1 VIAERAAYADTLRDN
16 PLPYSATPFPLAF
29 LSRCRYDEMRPT
41 PMNRIAT
48 TTHPLTR
55 SQLAIYSLGALAMNL
70 ANLVLTEWFFER
82 YVVGGVISTVA
93 FSIIILAGR
102 ITDGISD
109 PFLAYWTDNTRSHWG
124 RRIPFLLFGTLPFAI
139 VSFLLWIPPQGA
151 SDVFRIG
158 YATVLAQAYFLLYG
172 LVVTPYLAL
181 LPEIAGSSSD
191 RLNLTTGQG
200 VAALVGTLC
209 FAFAGLIVQH
219 FGFVGLGVMVGL
231 AILISYYP
239 IPFVIRESERAAG
252 PKPSLKRLFQW
263 IREVIGNTTF
273 LPLLISTSL
282 YWFALNL
289 LLMLVPRWV
298 QVQLGMEKDAVTW
311 LMLPFIAVNLIAFFI
326 FNWIA
331 KRFGK
336 YRSFLLVFA
345 LTVLVFGLVGFSDQ
359 IQIGLSQFTVAQCI
373 VGLAGV
379 PVGGFGVLA
388 FALLADVI
396 DEDSNRRGLHREAIF
411 FGVQAIFQ
419 KSMIGLS
426 AVAFGWLQ
434 TFGSSQSFH
443 GCAFLAAA
451 ICLAGLFAF
460 ARFPIRK

>member
-1 VIAERAAYADTLRDN
+1 MNKTASPPRTLT
-16 PLPYSATPFPLAF
+16 SV
-29 LSRCRYDEMRPT
+29 
-41 PMNRIAT
+41 
-48 TTHPLTR
+48 
-55 SQLAIYSLGALAMNL
+55 QLAIYSLGALAMNL
-70 ANLVLTEWFFER
+70 VNLVLTEWFYER
-82 YVVGGVISTVA
+82 YVVGGVISTLA
-93 FSIIILAGR
+93 FSTIILAGR
-102 ITDGISD
+102 ITDGVSD
-109 PFLAYWTDNTRSHWG
+109 PFLAYWTDNTRSRWG
-124 RRIPFLLFGTLPFAI
+124 RRVPFLLFGTLPFAI
-139 VSFLLWIPPQGA
+139 VSFLLWVPPLAAAEG
-151 SDVFRIG
+151 VRVT
-158 YATVLAQAYFLLYG
+158 YAAVLAQAYFLLYG

-181 LPEIAGSSSD
+181 LPEIAGSTND

-239 IPFVIRESERAAG
+239 IPLVISEREHGAG
-252 PKPSLKRLFQW
+252 AKASLKTLFQW
-263 IREVIGNTTF
+263 IQEVIGNPTF

-298 QVQLGMEKDAVTW
+298 QVQLGLEKDAVTW
-311 LMLPFIAVNLIAFFI
+311 LMLPFIAVNLVAFFI
-326 FNWIA
+326 FNWLA
-331 KRFGK
+331 KRLGK
-336 YRSFLLVFA
+336 YHSFLWVFGLTA
-345 LTVLVFGLVGFSDQ
+345 LAFGLVGFSDR
-359 IQIGLSQFTVAQCI
+359 IQIGLSQFNIAQCI
-373 VGLAGV
+373 VGFAGI

-396 DEDSNRRGLHREAIF
+396 DEDSTRRGLHREAIF

-419 KSMIGLS
+419 KSMIGVS

-434 TFGSSQSFH
+434 TLPSQQGFR

>member
-1 VIAERAAYADTLRDN
+1 
-16 PLPYSATPFPLAF
+16 
-29 LSRCRYDEMRPT
+29 
-41 PMNRIAT
+41 
-48 TTHPLTR
+48 
-55 SQLAIYSLGALAMNL
+55 MNL
-70 ANLVLTEWFFER
+70 ANLVLTEWFYER
-82 YVVGGVISTVA
+82 YVVGGVISTMA

-102 ITDGISD
+102 ITDGLSD
-109 PFLAYWTDNTRSHWG
+109 PFLAYWTDNTRSRWG

-139 VSFLLWIPPQGA
+139 VSFLLWIPPQHA
-151 SDVFRIG
+151 NELLRLG
-158 YATVLAQAYFLLYG
+158 YATILAQAYFLLYG
-172 LVVTPYLAL
+172 LVITPYLAL
-181 LPEIAGSSSD
+181 LPEIAGSTND

-200 VAALVGTLC
+200 VAALAGTLC

-239 IPFVIRESERAAG
+239 IPLVISEWERAPGA
-252 PKPSLKRLFQW
+252 KASLKVLFRW
-263 IREVIGNTTF
+263 IADVVGNRTF

-298 QVQLGMEKDAVTW
+298 QVQLGLEKEAVTW
-311 LMLPFIAVNLIAFFI
+311 LMLPFIVVNLVAFFI
-326 FNWIA
+326 FNWLA

-345 LTVLVFGLVGFSDQ
+345 LTVLVFGLVGVSDR
-359 IQIGLSQFTVAQCI
+359 IQIGLSQFFIAQCI

-379 PVGGFGVLA
+379 PVGGFGVIA

-396 DEDSNRRGLHREAIF
+396 DEDSTRRGLHREAIF

-419 KSMIGLS
+419 KSTIGLS

-434 TFGSSQSFH
+434 TFGSSESFH

-451 ICLAGLFAF
+451 VCLAGLFVF

>member
-1 VIAERAAYADTLRDN
+1 
-16 PLPYSATPFPLAF
+16 
-29 LSRCRYDEMRPT
+29 
-41 PMNRIAT
+41 MNRIAT
-48 TTHPLTR
+48 TTHQLTR
-55 SQLAIYSLGALAMNL
+55 SQLAVYSLGALAMNL
-70 ANLVLTEWFFER
+70 ANLVLTEWFYER

-102 ITDGISD
+102 ITDGVSD
-109 PFLAYWTDNTRSHWG
+109 PFLAYWTDNTRSRWG

-151 SDVFRIG
+151 SDVLRIG

-219 FGFVGLGVMVGL
+219 FGFVGLGVMVGV

-239 IPFVIRESERAAG
+239 IPFAISESERAAG
-252 PKPSLKRLFQW
+252 AKPSLKMLFQW
-263 IREVIGNTTF
+263 IKEVIGNTTF

-345 LTVLVFGLVGFSDQ
+345 LTVLVFGLVGFSDR
-359 IQIGLSQFTVAQCI
+359 IQIGLSQFTVAQCV

-396 DEDSNRRGLHREAIF
+396 DEDNNRRGLHREAIF

>member
-1 VIAERAAYADTLRDN
+1 
-16 PLPYSATPFPLAF
+16 
-29 LSRCRYDEMRPT
+29 
-41 PMNRIAT
+41 MNRIAT
-48 TTHPLTR
+48 TTHQLTR
-55 SQLAIYSLGALAMNL
+55 WQLAVYSLGALAMNL
-70 ANLVLTEWFFER
+70 ANLVLTEWFYER

-102 ITDGISD
+102 ITDGVSD
-109 PFLAYWTDNTRSHWG
+109 PFLAYWTDNTRSRWG

-151 SDVFRIG
+151 SEAFRIG

-239 IPFVIRESERAAG
+239 IPFAISESERAAG
-252 PKPSLKRLFQW
+252 AKPSLKMLFQW
-263 IREVIGNTTF
+263 IKEVIGNTTF

-345 LTVLVFGLVGFSDQ
+345 LTVLVFGLVGISDR
-359 IQIGLSQFTVAQCI
+359 IQIGLSQFTVAQCV

-434 TFGSSQSFH
+434 TFESSQSFH
-443 GCAFLAAA
+443 GCAFLAAT

-460 ARFPIRK
+460 TRFPIRK

>member
-1 VIAERAAYADTLRDN
+1 
-16 PLPYSATPFPLAF
+16 
-29 LSRCRYDEMRPT
+29 
-41 PMNRIAT
+41 MNRIAT
-48 TTHPLTR
+48 TPHQLTR
-55 SQLAIYSLGALAMNL
+55 SQLVIYSLGALAMNL
-70 ANLVLTEWFFER
+70 ANLVLTEWFYER

-93 FSIIILAGR
+93 FSIIMLAGR
-102 ITDGISD
+102 ITDGVSD
-109 PFLAYWTDNTRSHWG
+109 PFLAYWTDNTRSRWG

-139 VSFLLWIPPQGA
+139 VTFLLWIPPQGA
-151 SDVFRIG
+151 TDVFRIG

-181 LPEIAGSSSD
+181 LPEIAGSSGD

-200 VAALVGTLC
+200 VAALAGTLC

-239 IPFVIRESERAAG
+239 IPFAITESERAPGA
-252 PKPSLKRLFQW
+252 KPSLQRLFQW

-289 LLMLVPRWV
+289 LLMIVPRWV

-359 IQIGLSQFTVAQCI
+359 IQIGLSQFRVAQCI

-434 TFGSSQSFH
+434 TFGPSQSFH

-460 ARFPIRK
+460 ARFPIRN

>member
-1 VIAERAAYADTLRDN
+1 
-16 PLPYSATPFPLAF
+16 
-29 LSRCRYDEMRPT
+29 
-41 PMNRIAT
+41 MNRIAT

-460 ARFPIRK
+460 TRFPIRK

>member
-1 VIAERAAYADTLRDN
+1 
-16 PLPYSATPFPLAF
+16 
-29 LSRCRYDEMRPT
+29 
-41 PMNRIAT
+41 
-48 TTHPLTR
+48 
-55 SQLAIYSLGALAMNL
+55 
-70 ANLVLTEWFFER
+70 
-82 YVVGGVISTVA
+82 
-93 FSIIILAGR
+93 
-102 ITDGISD
+102 
-109 PFLAYWTDNTRSHWG
+109 
-124 RRIPFLLFGTLPFAI
+124 
-139 VSFLLWIPPQGA
+139 
-151 SDVFRIG
+151 
-158 YATVLAQAYFLLYG
+158 
-172 LVVTPYLAL
+172 L
-181 LPEIAGSSSD
+181 LPEIAGSTND

-239 IPFVIRESERAAG
+239 IPLVISEREHAAG
-252 PKPSLKRLFQW
+252 AKASLKTLFQW
-263 IREVIGNTTF
+263 IQEVIGNPTF

-298 QVQLGMEKDAVTW
+298 QVQLGLEKDAVTW
-311 LMLPFIAVNLIAFFI
+311 LMLPFIAVNLVAFFI
-326 FNWIA
+326 FNWLA
-331 KRFGK
+331 KRLGK
-336 YRSFLLVFA
+336 YHSFLWVFGLTA
-345 LTVLVFGLVGFSDQ
+345 LAFGLVGFSDR
-359 IQIGLSQFTVAQCI
+359 IQIGLSQFNIAQCI
-373 VGLAGV
+373 VGLAGI

-396 DEDSNRRGLHREAIF
+396 DEDSTRRGLHREAIF

-419 KSMIGLS
+419 KSMIGVS

-434 TFGSSQSFH
+434 TLPSQQGFR
-443 GCAFLAAA
+443 GCSFLAAA

>member
-1 VIAERAAYADTLRDN
+1 
-16 PLPYSATPFPLAF
+16 
-29 LSRCRYDEMRPT
+29 
-41 PMNRIAT
+41 MNRIAAT
-48 TTHPLTR
+48 PHRLTPP
-55 SQLAIYSLGALAMNL
+55 QLAIYSLGALAMNL
-70 ANLVLTEWFFER
+70 ANLVLTEWFYER

-93 FSIIILAGR
+93 FSVIILAGR

-109 PFLAYWTDNTRSHWG
+109 PFLAYWTDNTRSRWG
-124 RRIPFLLFGTLPFAI
+124 RRIPFLLFGTLPFAV

-151 SDVFRIG
+151 TDIFRIG
-158 YATVLAQAYFLLYG
+158 YATVMAQAYFLLYG

-200 VAALVGTLC
+200 VAALAGTLC

-219 FGFVGLGVMVGL
+219 FCFVGLGVMVGL

-239 IPFVIRESERAAG
+239 IPFVITESERPPGA
-252 PKPSLKRLFQW
+252 KPSLNQLFQW
-263 IREVIGNTTF
+263 IREVIGNATF

-345 LTVLVFGLVGFSDQ
+345 LTVLVFGLVGLSDR
-359 IQIGLSQFTVAQCI
+359 IQIGLSQFAVAQCI

>member
-1 VIAERAAYADTLRDN
+1 
-16 PLPYSATPFPLAF
+16 
-29 LSRCRYDEMRPT
+29 
-41 PMNRIAT
+41 MNRIAT

-70 ANLVLTEWFFER
+70 ANLVLTEWFYER

-102 ITDGISD
+102 ITDGVSD
-109 PFLAYWTDNTRSHWG
+109 PFLAYWTDNTRSRWG

>member
-1 VIAERAAYADTLRDN
+1 
-16 PLPYSATPFPLAF
+16 
-29 LSRCRYDEMRPT
+29 
-41 PMNRIAT
+41 MNRIAT

-102 ITDGISD
+102 ITDGVSD

-460 ARFPIRK
+460 TRFPIRK

>member
-1 VIAERAAYADTLRDN
+1 
-16 PLPYSATPFPLAF
+16 
-29 LSRCRYDEMRPT
+29 
-41 PMNRIAT
+41 MNRIAT
-48 TTHPLTR
+48 TTHQLTR
-55 SQLAIYSLGALAMNL
+55 WQLAVYSLGALAMNL
-70 ANLVLTEWFFER
+70 ANLVLTEWFYER

-102 ITDGISD
+102 ITDGVSD
-109 PFLAYWTDNTRSHWG
+109 PFLAYWTDNTRSRWG

-151 SDVFRIG
+151 SEAFRIG

-219 FGFVGLGVMVGL
+219 FGFVGLGVMVGV

-239 IPFVIRESERAAG
+239 IPFAISESERAAG
-252 PKPSLKRLFQW
+252 AKPSLKMLFQW
-263 IREVIGNTTF
+263 IKEVIGNTTF

-345 LTVLVFGLVGFSDQ
+345 LTVLVFGLVGFSDR
-359 IQIGLSQFTVAQCI
+359 IQIGLSQFTVAQCV

-434 TFGSSQSFH
+434 TFGSSESFH

>member
-1 VIAERAAYADTLRDN
+1 
-16 PLPYSATPFPLAF
+16 
-29 LSRCRYDEMRPT
+29 
-41 PMNRIAT
+41 MNRIAT
-48 TTHPLTR
+48 TTHQLTR

-70 ANLVLTEWFFER
+70 ANLVLTEWFYER

-102 ITDGISD
+102 ITDGVSD
-109 PFLAYWTDNTRSHWG
+109 PFLAYWTDNTRSRWG

-219 FGFVGLGVMVGL
+219 FGFVGLGVMVAL

-359 IQIGLSQFTVAQCI
+359 IQIGLSQFAVAQCI

>member
-1 VIAERAAYADTLRDN
+1 
-16 PLPYSATPFPLAF
+16 
-29 LSRCRYDEMRPT
+29 
-41 PMNRIAT
+41 MNRDAT
-48 TTHPLTR
+48 TIRSLTR
-55 SQLAIYSLGALAMNL
+55 LQLGVYSLGALAMNL
-70 ANLVLTEWFFER
+70 ANLVLTEWFYER
-82 YVVGGVISTVA
+82 YVVGGVISTLA

-102 ITDGISD
+102 ITDGVSD
-109 PFLAYWTDNTRSHWG
+109 PFLAYWTDNTRTRWG

-139 VSFLLWIPPQGA
+139 VSFLLWIPPQNA
-151 SDVFRIG
+151 NEVLRIS

-172 LVVTPYLAL
+172 LVITPYLAL
-181 LPEIAGSSSD
+181 LPEIAGSTND

-200 VAALVGTLC
+200 VAALAGTLC

-219 FGFVGLGVMVGL
+219 FGFVGLGVMVSL

-239 IPFVIRESERAAG
+239 IPLVISEWERAAG
-252 PKPSLKRLFQW
+252 AKPSLRMLFQW
-263 IREVIGNTTF
+263 IGEVVGNTTF

-298 QVQLGMEKDAVTW
+298 QVQLGLEKDAVTW
-311 LMLPFIAVNLIAFFI
+311 LMLPFIAVNLVAFFI
-326 FNWIA
+326 FNWLA

-345 LTVLVFGLVGFSDQ
+345 LTVLVFGLVGISDR
-359 IQIGLSQFTVAQCI
+359 IQIGLSQFNIAQCI
-373 VGLAGV
+373 VGLAGI
-379 PVGGFGVLA
+379 PVGGFGVIA

-396 DEDSNRRGLHREAIF
+396 DEDSTRRGLHREAIF

-419 KSMIGLS
+419 KSVIGLS

-434 TFGSSQSFH
+434 TFGSNQSFH

-451 ICLAGLFAF
+451 VCLVGLFVF
-460 ARFPIRK
+460 ARFPIRS

>member
-1 VIAERAAYADTLRDN
+1 
-16 PLPYSATPFPLAF
+16 
-29 LSRCRYDEMRPT
+29 MRPACDMKSSRLTADKVSPATHRLT
-41 PMNRIAT
+41 PVR
-48 TTHPLTR
+48 LV
-55 SQLAIYSLGALAMNL
+55 IYSLGALAMNL
-70 ANLVLTEWFFER
+70 SNLVLTEWFYER
-82 YVVGGVISTVA
+82 YVVGGIISTWV
-93 FSIIILAGR
+93 FSLIILAGR
-102 ITDGISD
+102 ITDGVSD
-109 PFLAYWTDNTRSHWG
+109 PFLAYWTDNTRSRWG

-139 VSFLLWIPPQGA
+139 VTFLLWVPPQNG
-151 SDVFRIG
+151 SDGLRIA
-158 YATVLAQAYFLLYG
+158 YAAVLAQAYFLLYG

-181 LPEIAGSSSD
+181 LPEIAGSTSD

-200 VAALVGTLC
+200 VAALAGTLC
-209 FAFAGLIVQH
+209 FAFAGIIVQH
-219 FGFVGLGVMVGL
+219 FGFVGLGIMVGV
-231 AILISYYP
+231 AILVSYYP
-239 IPFVIRESERAAG
+239 IPLVISEHERSAG
-252 PKPSLKRLFQW
+252 GKPSLKILFQW
-263 IREVIGNTTF
+263 IAEVVGNKAF

-298 QVQLGMEKDAVTW
+298 QVQLGMDKDAVTW
-311 LMLPFIAVNLIAFFI
+311 LMLPFIAVNLLAFFV
-326 FNWIA
+326 FNWLA
-331 KRFGK
+331 KRLGK

-345 LTVLVFGLVGFSDQ
+345 LTFLVFGLVGFSDR
-359 IQIGLSQFTVAQCI
+359 IQIGLTQFAVAQCI
-373 VGLAGV
+373 VGLAGI

-396 DEDSNRRGLHREAIF
+396 DVDSTGRGLHREAIF

-434 TFGSSQSFH
+434 TLGSSESFH

-451 ICLAGLFAF
+451 ICLGGLFAF

>member
-1 VIAERAAYADTLRDN
+1 
-16 PLPYSATPFPLAF
+16 
-29 LSRCRYDEMRPT
+29 
-41 PMNRIAT
+41 MNRIAT

-70 ANLVLTEWFFER
+70 ANLVLTEWFYER

-102 ITDGISD
+102 ITDGVSD
-109 PFLAYWTDNTRSHWG
+109 PFLAYWTDNTRSRWG

-219 FGFVGLGVMVGL
+219 FGFVGLGVMVAL

-263 IREVIGNTTF
+263 IKEVIGNTTF

>member
-1 VIAERAAYADTLRDN
+1 
-16 PLPYSATPFPLAF
+16 
-29 LSRCRYDEMRPT
+29 
-41 PMNRIAT
+41 MNRIAT

-252 PKPSLKRLFQW
+252 PRPSLKRLFQW

-460 ARFPIRK
+460 TRFPIRK

>member
-1 VIAERAAYADTLRDN
+1 MTLNKLSMKDVAGTTRALS
-16 PLPYSATPFPLAF
+16 PL
-29 LSRCRYDEMRPT
+29 
-41 PMNRIAT
+41 
-48 TTHPLTR
+48 
-55 SQLAIYSLGALAMNL
+55 QLGIYSLGALAMNL
-70 ANLVLTEWFFER
+70 ANLVLTEWLYER
-82 YVVGGVISTVA
+82 YVVGGVLSTLA
-93 FSIIILAGR
+93 FSIIILVGR
-102 ITDGISD
+102 ITDGVSD
-109 PFLAYWTDNTRSHWG
+109 PFLAYWTDNVRSRWG

-151 SDVFRIG
+151 GEGVRVA
-158 YATVLAQAYFLLYG
+158 YAAVLAQAYFLLYG
-172 LVVTPYLAL
+172 LVITPYLAL
-181 LPEIAGSSSD
+181 LPEIAGSTND

-200 VAALVGTLC
+200 VAALAGTLC

-239 IPFVIRESERAAG
+239 IPFVISERERPPGA
-252 PKPSLKRLFQW
+252 KPSLKMLFQW
-263 IREVIGNTTF
+263 IRDVIGNPTF

-311 LMLPFIAVNLIAFFI
+311 LMLPFIAVNLAAFFL
-326 FNWIA
+326 FNWFA

-336 YRSFLLVFA
+336 YRTFLCVFA
-345 LTVLVFGLVGFSDQ
+345 LTVLVFALVGISDW
-359 IQIGLSQFTVAQCI
+359 IRIGLSPFGLAQCI

-434 TFGSSQSFH
+434 TLGSSQSFR

-451 ICLAGLFAF
+451 VCLAGLFAF
-460 ARFPIRK
+460 ARFPIRN

>member
-1 VIAERAAYADTLRDN
+1 MAWSTQQR
-16 PLPYSATPFPLAF
+16 SAVAPCFWLLDSGFLIPDPRMNSSKLTVDQASPSGHRLAPVS
-29 LSRCRYDEMRPT
+29 LV
-41 PMNRIAT
+41 
-48 TTHPLTR
+48 
-55 SQLAIYSLGALAMNL
+55 IYSLGALAMNL
-70 ANLVLTEWFFER
+70 ANLVLTEWFYER
-82 YVVGGVISTVA
+82 YVVGGIISAWA

-102 ITDGISD
+102 ITDGVSD
-109 PFLAYWTDNTRSHWG
+109 PFLAYWTDNTRSRWG

-139 VSFLLWIPPQGA
+139 VTFLLWIPPQGA
-151 SDVFRIG
+151 SEGVRVA
-158 YATVLAQAYFLLYG
+158 YATLLAQAYFLLYG

-181 LPEIAGSSSD
+181 LPEIAGSTSD

-200 VAALVGTLC
+200 VAALAGTLC
-209 FAFAGLIVQH
+209 FALAGLIVQH
-219 FGFVGLGVMVGL
+219 FGFVGLGTMVGL

-239 IPFVIRESERAAG
+239 IPLVISERQRPAG
-252 PKPSLKRLFQW
+252 AKASLRRLFKW
-263 IREVIGNTTF
+263 IAEVVGNTAF

-311 LMLPFIAVNLIAFFI
+311 LMLPFIAVNLLAFFV
-326 FNWIA
+326 FNWLA
-331 KRFGK
+331 KRLGK
-336 YRSFLLVFA
+336 YHSFLLVFG
-345 LTVLVFGLVGFSDQ
+345 LTVLVFGLVGVSDR
-359 IQIGLSQFTVAQCI
+359 IQIGFSQFRIAQCI
-373 VGLAGV
+373 VGLAGI

-396 DEDSNRRGLHREAIF
+396 DEDSTRHGLHREAIF

-426 AVAFGWLQ
+426 AVAFSWLQ
-434 TFGSSQSFH
+434 TLGSSESFH

-451 ICLAGLFAF
+451 VCLVGFFAF
-460 ARFPIRK
+460 AKFPIRNGH

>member
-1 VIAERAAYADTLRDN
+1 
-16 PLPYSATPFPLAF
+16 
-29 LSRCRYDEMRPT
+29 
-41 PMNRIAT
+41 
-48 TTHPLTR
+48 
-55 SQLAIYSLGALAMNL
+55 MNL
-70 ANLVLTEWFFER
+70 ANLVLTEWFYER
-82 YVVGGVISTVA
+82 YVIGGVISTVA

-109 PFLAYWTDNTRSHWG
+109 PFLAYWTDNTRSRWG

-139 VSFLLWIPPQGA
+139 VSFLLWIPPQGGTELL
-151 SDVFRIG
+151 RIG
-158 YATVLAQAYFLLYG
+158 YATLLAQAYFLLYG

-239 IPFVIRESERAAG
+239 IPLVIAESQRAAG
-252 PKPSLKRLFQW
+252 AKPSLKMLFQW
-263 IREVIGNTTF
+263 IGEVIGNTTF
-273 LPLLISTSL
+273 LPLLVSTSL

-298 QVQLGMEKDAVTW
+298 QGQLGMDKDSVTW

-345 LTVLVFGLVGFSDQ
+345 LTTLVFGLVAISDRIGF
-359 IQIGLSQFTVAQCI
+359 GLSQFAVAQWI

-451 ICLAGLFAF
+451 ICLTGLFAF

>member
-1 VIAERAAYADTLRDN
+1 
-16 PLPYSATPFPLAF
+16 
-29 LSRCRYDEMRPT
+29 
-41 PMNRIAT
+41 MNRIAT
-48 TTHPLTR
+48 TTHRLTR
-55 SQLAIYSLGALAMNL
+55 LQLGVYSLGALAMNL
-70 ANLVLTEWFFER
+70 ANLVLTEWFYER

-102 ITDGISD
+102 ITDGVSD
-109 PFLAYWTDNTRSHWG
+109 PFLAYWTDNTRSRWG

-139 VSFLLWIPPQGA
+139 VSFLLWIPPQNAGEL
-151 SDVFRIG
+151 FRIG
-158 YATVLAQAYFLLYG
+158 YAIVLAQAYFLLYG

-181 LPEIAGSSSD
+181 LPEIAGSTSD

-200 VAALVGTLC
+200 VAAL
-209 FAFAGLIVQH
+209 
-219 FGFVGLGVMVGL
+219 
-231 AILISYYP
+231 
-239 IPFVIRESERAAG
+239 
-252 PKPSLKRLFQW
+252 
-263 IREVIGNTTF
+263 GNTTF

-298 QVQLGMEKDAVTW
+298 QVQLGMQKDAVTW
-311 LMLPFIAVNLIAFFI
+311 LMLPFIAVNLVAFFI
-326 FNWIA
+326 FNWLA

-345 LTVLVFGLVGFSDQ
+345 LTVLVFGLVGLSDR
-359 IQIGLSQFTVAQCI
+359 IQIGLSQFTVAQCV

-396 DEDSNRRGLHREAIF
+396 DEDSSRRGLHREAIF

-460 ARFPIRK
+460 ARFPIRN

>member
-1 VIAERAAYADTLRDN
+1 
-16 PLPYSATPFPLAF
+16 
-29 LSRCRYDEMRPT
+29 
-41 PMNRIAT
+41 MNRIAT
-48 TTHPLTR
+48 TTHQLTR
-55 SQLAIYSLGALAMNL
+55 WQLAVYSLGALAMNL
-70 ANLVLTEWFFER
+70 ANLVLTEWFYER

-102 ITDGISD
+102 ITDGVSD
-109 PFLAYWTDNTRSHWG
+109 PFLAYWTDNTRSRWG

-151 SDVFRIG
+151 SEAFRIG

-219 FGFVGLGVMVGL
+219 FGFVGLGVMVGV

-239 IPFVIRESERAAG
+239 IPFAISESERAAG
-252 PKPSLKRLFQW
+252 AKPSLKMLFQW
-263 IREVIGNTTF
+263 IKEVIGNTTF

-345 LTVLVFGLVGFSDQ
+345 LTVLVFGLVGFSDR
-359 IQIGLSQFTVAQCI
+359 IQIGLSQFTVAQCV

>member
-1 VIAERAAYADTLRDN
+1 MDQ
-16 PLPYSATPFPLAF
+16 
-29 LSRCRYDEMRPT
+29 
-41 PMNRIAT
+41 IAT
-48 TTHPLTR
+48 TTRPLTR
-55 SQLAIYSLGALAMNL
+55 LQLGVYSLGALAMNL
-70 ANLVLTEWFFER
+70 ANLVLTEWFYER

-93 FSIIILAGR
+93 FSVIILAGR
-102 ITDGISD
+102 ITDGVSD
-109 PFLAYWTDNTRSHWG
+109 PFLAYWTDSTRSRWG

-139 VSFLLWIPPQGA
+139 VSFLLWIPPQNA
-151 SDVFRIG
+151 SEVFRLG

-181 LPEIAGSSSD
+181 LPEIAGSTNE

-200 VAALVGTLC
+200 VAALAGTLC

-239 IPFVIRESERAAG
+239 IPLVISEWERTAG
-252 PKPSLKRLFQW
+252 AKPSLKMLFQW
-263 IREVIGNTTF
+263 ISEVVGNTTF

-298 QVQLGMEKDAVTW
+298 QVQLGMEKDSVTW
-311 LMLPFIAVNLIAFFI
+311 LMLPFIAVNLVAFFI
-326 FNWIA
+326 FNWLA
-331 KRFGK
+331 KRLGK
-336 YRSFLLVFA
+336 YRCFLFVFA
-345 LTVLVFGLVGFSDQ
+345 LTVLVFGLVGISDR
-359 IQIGLSQFTVAQCI
+359 IQIGLSQFNVAQCI

-396 DEDSNRRGLHREAIF
+396 DEDSTRYGLHREAIF

>member
-1 VIAERAAYADTLRDN
+1 
-16 PLPYSATPFPLAF
+16 
-29 LSRCRYDEMRPT
+29 
-41 PMNRIAT
+41 
-48 TTHPLTR
+48 
-55 SQLAIYSLGALAMNL
+55 
-70 ANLVLTEWFFER
+70 
-82 YVVGGVISTVA
+82 VA

-102 ITDGISD
+102 ITDGVSD
-109 PFLAYWTDNTRSHWG
+109 PFLAYWTDNTRSRWG

-151 SDVFRIG
+151 SEAFRIG

-239 IPFVIRESERAAG
+239 IPFVISESERAAG
-252 PKPSLKRLFQW
+252 AKPSLKMLFQW

-345 LTVLVFGLVGFSDQ
+345 LTVLVFGLVGFSDR
-359 IQIGLSQFTVAQCI
+359 IQIGLSQFTVAQCV

-396 DEDSNRRGLHREAIF
+396 DEDNNRRGFHREAIF

>member
-1 VIAERAAYADTLRDN
+1 MSKIASDKIAPSARALT
-16 PLPYSATPFPLAF
+16 PL
-29 LSRCRYDEMRPT
+29 
-41 PMNRIAT
+41 
-48 TTHPLTR
+48 
-55 SQLAIYSLGALAMNL
+55 QLGIYSLGALAMNL
-70 ANLVLTEWFFER
+70 ANLVLTEWFYER

-102 ITDGISD
+102 ITDGVSD

-139 VSFLLWIPPQGA
+139 VSFLLWVPPQGGA
-151 SDVFRIG
+151 EWVRVT
-158 YATVLAQAYFLLYG
+158 YAVVLAQAYFLLYG
-172 LVVTPYLAL
+172 LVITPYLAL

-200 VAALVGTLC
+200 VAALAGTLC
-209 FAFAGLIVQH
+209 FAFAGLIVQN

-239 IPFVIRESERAAG
+239 IPLVISEWERTAG
-252 PKPSLKRLFQW
+252 AKASLKELFQW
-263 IREVIGNTTF
+263 IRDVVGNQTF

-311 LMLPFIAVNLIAFFI
+311 LMLPFIAVNLAAFFL
-326 FNWIA
+326 FNWLA
-331 KRFGK
+331 KRLGK

-345 LTVLVFGLVGFSDQ
+345 LTVLVFGLVGFSDR
-359 IQIGLSQFTVAQCI
+359 IQVGLSQFGVAQFI

-396 DEDSNRRGLHREAIF
+396 DEDSTRRGLHREAIF

-434 TFGSSQSFH
+434 TFGSNESFH
-443 GCAFLAAA
+443 ACAFLAAA
-451 ICLAGLFAF
+451 VCLVGLFAF
-460 ARFPIRK
+460 ARFPIRV

>member
-1 VIAERAAYADTLRDN
+1 
-16 PLPYSATPFPLAF
+16 
-29 LSRCRYDEMRPT
+29 M
-41 PMNRIAT
+41 
-48 TTHPLTR
+48 
-55 SQLAIYSLGALAMNL
+55 QLGVYSLGALAMNL
-70 ANLVLTEWFFER
+70 ANLVLTEWFYER

-102 ITDGISD
+102 ITDGVSD
-109 PFLAYWTDNTRSHWG
+109 PFLAYWTDNTRSRWG

-139 VSFLLWIPPQGA
+139 VSFLLWIPPQNA
-151 SDVFRIG
+151 NEVVRTG
-158 YATVLAQAYFLLYG
+158 YATILAQAYFLLYG
-172 LVVTPYLAL
+172 LVITPYLAL
-181 LPEIAGSSSD
+181 LPEIAGSTNE

-200 VAALVGTLC
+200 VAALAGTLC

-219 FGFVGLGVMVGL
+219 FGFVGLGVMVAL

-239 IPFVIRESERAAG
+239 IPLVISEWERAAG
-252 PKPSLKRLFQW
+252 AKPSLKMLFQW
-263 IREVIGNTTF
+263 IAEVVGNTTF
-273 LPLLISTSL
+273 LPLLVSTSL

-298 QVQLGMEKDAVTW
+298 QVQLGLEKDAVTW
-311 LMLPFIAVNLIAFFI
+311 LMLPFIAVNLVAFFI
-326 FNWIA
+326 FNWLA
-331 KRFGK
+331 KRIGK

-345 LTVLVFGLVGFSDQ
+345 LTVLVFGLVGISDR
-359 IQIGLSQFTVAQCI
+359 IQIGLSQFNIAQCI

-379 PVGGFGVLA
+379 PVGGFGVIA

-396 DEDSNRRGLHREAIF
+396 DEDSTRRGLHREAIF

-434 TFGSSQSFH
+434 TFGSNESFH

-451 ICLAGLFAF
+451 TCLAGLFVF